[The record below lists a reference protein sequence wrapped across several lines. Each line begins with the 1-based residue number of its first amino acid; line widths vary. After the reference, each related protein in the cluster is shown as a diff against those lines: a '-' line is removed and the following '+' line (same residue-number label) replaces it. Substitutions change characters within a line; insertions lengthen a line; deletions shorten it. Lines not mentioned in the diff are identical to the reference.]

1 MYEKIITTKNEHK
14 YLMAECL
21 EIISII
27 EKSEKIIKNN
37 VKIRSELIK
46 NLIKVIY
53 LIGVVKTNHILLILL
68 IVIHILIQ

>member
-1 MYEKIITTKNEHK
+1 MYEKIFTTKKEHK

-46 NLIKVIY
+46 NLINEKLVFCFF
-53 LIGVVKTNHILLILL
+53 L
-68 IVIHILIQ
+68 